1 MDRLTKEQR
10 RKNMQAIKSTGSK
23 IETLLARELWAL
35 GIRYR
40 KNDKTIFGKPDL
52 SIKRL
57 KLAIF
62 VDSEFWHGK
71 NWLIKKKEIKSNKDF
86 WQKKIERNIERDKE
100 VNSKLN
106 SSGWRVLRFWG
117 QDVSKKTRNCTDKI
131 IEAINEI
138 KRENK
143 HK

>member
-1 MDRLTKEQR
+1 MDRLSQEQR
-10 RKNMQAIKSTGSK
+10 SKNMQAIRSTGSK
-23 IETLLARELWAL
+23 IENILAKDLWSL

-52 SIKRL
+52 SIKKL

-71 NWLIKKKEIKSNKDF
+71 DWNIKKEEIKTNREF
-86 WQKKIERNIERDKE
+86 WYKKIEGNIERDKE
-100 VNSKLN
+100 VNSKLK
-106 SSGWRVLRFWG
+106 SFGWIVLRFWG
-117 QDVSKKTRNCTDKI
+117 KEVSKKTRNCTDKI
-131 IEAINEI
+131 IETINEI
-138 KRENK
+138 ERENK

>member
-1 MDRLTKEQR
+1 MDRLTQEQR
-10 RKNMQAIKSTGSK
+10 SRNMQAIKSKGSK
-23 IETLLARELWAL
+23 IETLLAKELWAL

-40 KNDKTIFGKPDL
+40 KNNKTIFGKPDL

-71 NWLIKKKEIKSNKDF
+71 NWHIKKKEIKTNQDF
-86 WQKKIERNIERDKE
+86 WQKRIERNIERDKE
-100 VNSKLN
+100 VNNKLK

-131 IEAINEI
+131 IEVINEI

-143 HK
+143 YK